1 MAVLVT
7 GGAGYIGSHTVVHLL
22 ERGEEVVV
30 LDHLGTGHR
39 AAVKAPVFYWGDLR
53 DEMLLN
59 RIFQEHRIES
69 VIHFAAL
76 SLVGAS
82 GENPL
87 AYYDNNVSGTRC
99 LLSAMVTHG
108 VKRIVFSSTAA
119 VYGEPETVPI
129 PETAP
134 LRPTNPYGETK
145 GVIERMLDW
154 CGQAYGMKSISLRY
168 FNAAGAHPAADVGE
182 DHHPETHLIPIV
194 LQAALGR
201 RESVQVFG
209 DDYPTPDGTCIRD
222 YVHVMDLA
230 EAHGFAL
237 ERLRA
242 GRPGGV
248 YNLGNGKG
256 FSVREVIRTA
266 ERITGRRIPIRTAPR
281 RPGDP
286 AVLVASAEKARAE
299 LGWHPR
305 HPELDEIIAS
315 AWKWMRRHPR
325 GFEEG
330 ESFESKGCRI

>member
-7 GGAGYIGSHTVVHLL
+7 GGAGYIGSHTVLHLL
-22 ERGEEVVV
+22 EQGEEVVV

-39 AAVKAPVFYWGDLR
+39 AAVKAPVFYQGDLR
-53 DEMLLN
+53 DETLLT
-59 RIFQEHRIES
+59 RIFQERRIES

-82 GENPL
+82 GEDPL
-87 AYYDNNVSGTRC
+87 TYYDNNVSGTRC
-99 LLSAMVTHG
+99 LLSAMVAHG
-108 VKRIVFSSTAA
+108 VKRLVFSSTAA

-134 LRPTNPYGETK
+134 LQPTNPYGETK
-145 GVIERMLDW
+145 RVIEGMLAW
-154 CGQAYGMKSISLRY
+154 CDRAYGMKSISLRY

-182 DHHPETHLIPIV
+182 DHDPETHLIPIV

-230 EAHGFAL
+230 EAHGLAL
-237 ERLRA
+237 ERLRQ
-242 GRPGGV
+242 GRPGAV

-256 FSVREVIRTA
+256 FSVREVIRAA
-266 ERITGRRIPIRTAPR
+266 ERITGRRLQVQTAPR

-299 LGWHPR
+299 LGWNPR
-305 HPELDEIIAS
+305 HRDLDEIVAS
-315 AWKWMRRHPR
+315 AWKWVQGHPR
-325 GFEEG
+325 GYEG
-330 ESFESKGCRI
+330 